1 MADTCPCPKFFAGDY
16 GDGVVSQP
24 EWPDY
29 EFAADNIT
37 DVSVWA
43 EYSEAAH
50 DALQP
55 CFVDGF
61 TNVDLIRAAAD
72 TIALRNGV
80 EGQRAY
86 VLSMCVYGLMLVL
99 RLSAHTA
106 DLDRRSTDADIKK
119 VRNKVIGAWSGM
131 HGFLA

>member
-29 EFAADNIT
+29 EIAADNMT
-37 DVSVWA
+37 DDLSVWA

-50 DALQP
+50 DALRP

-61 TNVDLIRAAAD
+61 TSQITRSFEGHMFQKVAD
-72 TIALRNGV
+72 
-80 EGQRAY
+80 
-86 VLSMCVYGLMLVL
+86 
-99 RLSAHTA
+99 AHQ
-106 DLDRRSTDADIKK
+106 
-119 VRNKVIGAWSGM
+119 M
-131 HGFLA
+131 